1 MTYRIVAVVLCALF
15 VFSCSSLKNGGRRI
29 HKDISPYDFG
39 LSRAKTGIERYEV
52 LLRTHK
58 AAIAAGVNVDY
69 TGIKKISIEIP
80 QSFTPIPLTQYND
93 FMGCTIEV
101 LNKSKN
107 AWLFTSS
114 IKGKDIAVSKASIDN
129 GDFSKIPA
137 LAKGKFILLIEDMNP
152 WVIQRKNHDYGHQRQ
167 DLLLIENG
175 KAVNSVVMPYNN
187 KYSNPSCTY
196 INANSQPL
204 VIKNLNVVRDKRC
217 SYVTYVFNVS
227 GYDGVDVSNVVLKTP
242 ENNLNGD
249 RAFRVFNSSNVS
261 FVNVTI
267 DGTYSQKDKS
277 GYGISLRNIWNFK
290 AKNLKGNGNWGIF
303 GTNNVNTVKIENSW
317 INRFDIHCYGK
328 DITFFNVDFF
338 DLYNQFSSVYG
349 SIQFEKCT
357 FTNFVPVLNGGSYNA
372 YVEHNVS
379 FKDCVFNATP
389 KKSCL
394 LKLGQLNSE
403 TNGRAELRKKC
414 WPNVSIENMTVNMR
428 NGTKDFGIIT
438 SSISGNNVPAV
449 EYMSAIHIN
458 RMVLVPDG
466 EIPIEHFYLSEK
478 PIKTKIPVI
487 CELENVE
494 ISNPSTK
501 AKPETRIRATILKAN
516 MPIKN
521 GKVLL
526 NNASCLNQ
534 K

>member
-1 MTYRIVAVVLCALF
+1 MKHSLL
-15 VFSCSSLKNGGRRI
+15 VFSILYFVVCTSCSTVLFSGR
-29 HKDISPYDFG
+29 KQDLSPLNFG
-39 LSRAKTGIERYEV
+39 LAKARNGVERYNV
-52 LLRTHK
+52 LYETHK

-80 QSFTPIPLTQYND
+80 QSFTPIPLSQYND
-93 FMGCTIEV
+93 FKGCTIEV

-196 INANSQPL
+196 INASSQPL

-303 GTNNVNTVKIENSW
+303 GTNNVNTVTIENSH

-328 DITFFNVDFF
+328 DISFYNVEFF
-338 DLYNQFSSVYG
+338 DLYNQFASVYG
-349 SIQFEKCT
+349 TIRFEKCT

-372 YVEHNVS
+372 FVAHDVVFN
-379 FKDCVFNATP
+379 DCVFNCNPSKNFFFKLSGMSEGLNTRNEL
-389 KKSCL
+389 KEKCL
-394 LKLGQLNSE
+394 
-403 TNGRAELRKKC
+403 
-414 WPNVSIENMTVNMR
+414 PNVTVSNSKLIMSGGVHTFLLFNCRATEKKLFNIGHLSKIDIEGLTIMADD
-428 NGTKDFGIIT
+428 K
-438 SSISGNNVPAV
+438 SSMNQFTLSN
-449 EYMSAIHIN
+449 
-458 RMVLVPDG
+458 
-466 EIPIEHFYLSEK
+466 IEL
-478 PIKTKIPVI
+478 KTKKDVDCQISD
-487 CELENVE
+487 VE
-494 ISNPSTK
+494 VMQGGMTK
-501 AKPETRIRATILKAN
+501 SLPMQPTTIKIKAN
-516 MPIKN
+516 MPLKG
-521 GKVLL
+521 GKVVLRK
-526 NNASCLNQ
+526 ASSFKQ
-534 K
+534 

>member
-1 MTYRIVAVVLCALF
+1 M
-15 VFSCSSLKNGGRRI
+15 
-29 HKDISPYDFG
+29 
-39 LSRAKTGIERYEV
+39 
-52 LLRTHK
+52 
-58 AAIAAGVNVDY
+58 
-69 TGIKKISIEIP
+69 
-80 QSFTPIPLTQYND
+80 
-93 FMGCTIEV
+93 
-101 LNKSKN
+101 
-107 AWLFTSS
+107 
-114 IKGKDIAVSKASIDN
+114 SKASIDN

-137 LAKGKFILLIEDMNP
+137 LAKGKFILLIEDMKP

-204 VIKNLNVVRDKRC
+204 VIKNLNVVRDKWC

-303 GTNNVNTVKIENSW
+303 GTNNVNTVTIENSH

-328 DITFFNVDFF
+328 DISFYNVEFF
-338 DLYNQFSSVYG
+338 DLYNQFASVYG
-349 SIQFEKCT
+349 TIRFEKCT

-372 YVEHNVS
+372 FVAHDVVFN
-379 FKDCVFNATP
+379 DCVFNCNPSKNFFFKLSGMSEGVNTRNEL
-389 KKSCL
+389 KEKCL
-394 LKLGQLNSE
+394 
-403 TNGRAELRKKC
+403 
-414 WPNVSIENMTVNMR
+414 PNVTVSNSKLIM
-428 NGTKDFGIIT
+428 
-438 SSISGNNVPAV
+438 SGGVQTFLLFN
-449 EYMSAIHIN
+449 
-458 RMVLVPDG
+458 
-466 EIPIEHFYLSEK
+466 
-478 PIKTKIPVI
+478 
-487 CELENVE
+487 C
-494 ISNPSTK
+494 
-501 AKPETRIRATILKAN
+501 RATE
-516 MPIKN
+516 KN
-521 GKVLL
+521 FLT
-526 NNASCLNQ
+526 
-534 K
+534 